1 MRKLA
6 LFLAAMMVM
15 PWAQPSSA
23 AQLAVDIELVLAV
36 DISFSMSDENLAIQ
50 AQGYAQAFRDPEIVA
65 AISAGPLGQIAVSY
79 VEWSDEQR
87 IVVPW
92 TLLRGR
98 ADAERF
104 ASRIMAASA
113 KASTG
118 TTYITGAI
126 RFGTSMIEEND
137 FAAMRRVIDISGNG
151 ENNMGEAPDRA
162 RDLAILR
169 GITINGLPM
178 PTWVDPRR
186 LGGVPADIYYRDHVI
201 GGPGAFL
208 LKVDDPANV
217 LRSIKSKLLR
227 EIAAN

>member
-6 LFLAAMMVM
+6 LFLAATMM
-15 PWAQPSSA
+15 PWAQLSPA
-23 AQLAVDIELVLAV
+23 GQLAVDLELVLAA
-36 DISFSMSDENLAIQ
+36 DTSFSMSDENLAVQ
-50 AQGYAQAFRDPEIVA
+50 VDGYAQAFRDPEIAA
-65 AISAGPLGQIAVSY
+65 AIVAGPLGRIAVSY
-79 VEWSDEQR
+79 VEWSDGQR

-92 TLLRGR
+92 TVLRSR

-104 ASRIMAASA
+104 AARIRAASA
-113 KASTG
+113 RRSAG
-118 TTYITGAI
+118 TTSITGAI
-126 RFGTSMIEEND
+126 QLGTRLIEEND
-137 FAAMRRVIDISGNG
+137 FVAARRVIDISGNG
-151 ENNMGEAPDRA
+151 ENNTGEAPDRV
-162 RDLAILR
+162 RDLAIAR

-178 PTWVDPRR
+178 PSWVDPRR

-208 LKVDDPANV
+208 LSVDDTANV